1 MTDATP
7 SFEQLL
13 KNLDQAMFA
22 DRHRLRR
29 QLHDLRKKA
38 GDAPIDA
45 ERLAQWLERFQ
56 ASVAK
61 VEARRRSV
69 PVMRYDDSLPIAAKR
84 DEIKAALEK
93 HQVLVIA
100 GETGSGKTTQ
110 LPKICLEIGRGVHGL
125 IGHTQPRRLAARSVA
140 TRVAEEIGTPLGE
153 LVGYQVRFEDQSK
166 DSSLI
171 KLMTDGILLA
181 ETQHDRFLEKYD
193 TIIVDEAHERSLN
206 IDFLLGYLKTL
217 LPRRPDLKV
226 IITSATIDLERFS
239 QHFNGAPIVEV
250 SGRTYPVETWYRPLS
265 AEVDEDGNR
274 VEDDLTVDQGILAA
288 LDEIDAHEKSIG
300 KRPGDVLVFLPGE
313 REIRDAAEVLRKA
326 NLKFT
331 EVLPLYARLTP
342 AEQQKIFQPR
352 PGRKIV
358 LATNVAETSLTVPGI
373 RYVIDSGTARISRY
387 SYRAKVQR
395 LPIEAVSQAS
405 ANQRKGRCG
414 RVEPGICIRLYSEED
429 FLGRPEFT
437 DPEILRTN
445 LAAVILQMLHL
456 RLGQIEDFPFIEPP
470 DGKAISDGFNLLQEL
485 SAVNRENQLTP
496 LGRQLARLP
505 IDPRL
510 GRMLLEAAKLGSM
523 AEVLIVASALS
534 VQDVRERPA
543 DRQQQADQAHAQWK
557 DPDSDFAALI
567 NLWRGFEEQ
576 RQALG
581 SNALRTWCRKNF
593 LNYLR
598 LREWRDAH
606 RQLTLIVRELKL
618 DAQLR
623 AERERK
629 GAEAT
634 ARGQDRSHK
643 GTDTPRGSGLDRE
656 EGGTGAKDRGQ
667 DRSNKGTDTPRGS
680 GLDHDEGSA
689 GAKDRGQDRS
699 NKGTSARGSGLDREE
714 RNAAAED
721 RGQDHSHKGANTR
734 RGSGLDREEGPA
746 GGKDRGQD
754 HSHKGTD
761 TLCGSGLDREEGS
774 AETKA
779 DTGQKDRAH
788 AEGPVRT
795 TDKRVNAKLVQQ
807 AEASEA
813 AVRAKSYA
821 AVHKAILSGLLSQVG
836 HKTEE
841 GDFLGARQRRFWVH
855 PSSVIGRKKPNWIM
869 AAELVET
876 TKLFAR
882 MVAKI
887 EPDWIEPLAKHL
899 IKTNHFEPHWEKKR
913 GQVVAFEQVTLYGMI
928 VVARRP
934 VHFGPIDPPAA
945 RELFIREGLVRGEI
959 HSRAKALTANRELL
973 ELFDELEAKARR
985 RDIIADED
993 TLFAYYD
1000 ARLPQDIYQT
1010 ASFETWYKRESA
1022 KNPQL
1027 LVMRDEDVLARDAS
1041 EVTAAQYPDHLRIGE
1056 LQLPLEYHFEP
1067 NHPRDGVTL
1076 RVPAPLLPQ
1085 LRAERLAWLVPGLI
1099 EAKAVALVRNLPK
1112 AIRKNFVP
1120 VPDFVKAALSK
1131 ITFGEGALPDALGR
1145 ELLRMT
1151 GARVPDEAWAEAA
1164 LGLES
1169 HLKMNIEVVDARGKF
1184 LGEGRDLAEL
1194 TARFSEASQAAL
1206 APPQQKAEQKPV
1218 EAKGFAQVAE
1228 KAQAKMAGLSMT
1240 VYPALVEENAV
1251 VKEGRFPTQAEADYQ
1266 HRRALQRL
1274 LLQQLAEPAKYLR
1287 NKLPGLTELALL
1299 YRDMGKVDALVED
1312 ILLASLDSCILD
1324 GEAQLPR
1331 DGAALASLAERK
1343 RGDWATHAERLARLT
1358 LDILKL
1364 WHGLQKR
1371 FKGKIDLAQAVALN
1385 DIKAQLG
1392 NLIYPGFVRETP
1404 TEWLK
1409 EYPRYLKTIEQRF
1422 EKIGAQLQR
1431 DRVWSGELAGYWEQY
1446 QARLNKHQ
1454 QEGKRDPELALYRW
1468 MLEEYRVSLWAQQL
1482 GTKMAVS
1489 DKRLN
1494 KQWSQ
1499 VEA

>member
-7 SFEQLL
+7 AIDTLL
-13 KNLDQAMFA
+13 KNLDQALFA

-29 QLHDLRKKA
+29 QLHELRKQPDEAK
-38 GDAPIDA
+38 
-45 ERLAQWLERFQ
+45 LAQWLERFQ
-56 ASVAK
+56 ASAAK
-61 VEARRRSV
+61 VEARRQSV
-69 PVMRYDDSLPIAAKR
+69 PRIRYDDSLPIAAKR

-166 DSSLI
+166 ESSLI

-181 ETQHDRFLEKYD
+181 ETQHDRFLERYD

-206 IDFLLGYLKTL
+206 IDFLLGFLKTL

-226 IITSATIDLERFS
+226 IITSATIDLQRFS
-239 QHFNGAPIVEV
+239 EHFDGAPIVEV
-250 SGRTYPVETWYRPLS
+250 SGRTYPVETWYRPLA
-265 AEVDEDGNR
+265 AEIDEDGNR

-288 LDEIDAHEKSIG
+288 LDEIAAHEQSVG

-326 NLKFT
+326 NLKFS

-429 FLGRPEFT
+429 FLGRSEFT

-456 RLGQIEDFPFIEPP
+456 RLGDIQDFPFIEPP

-510 GRMLLEAAKLGSM
+510 GRMLLEAAQQGSL

-543 DRQQQADQAHAQWK
+543 DRQQAADQAHAQWK

-567 NLWRGFEEQ
+567 NIWRGFEEK
-576 RQALG
+576 RQELG
-581 SNALRTWCRKNF
+581 SNPLRTWCRKNF

-606 RQLTLIVRELKL
+606 RQLTLIARELKL
-618 DAQLR
+618 
-623 AERERK
+623 
-629 GAEAT
+629 
-634 ARGQDRSHK
+634 
-643 GTDTPRGSGLDRE
+643 GSG
-656 EGGTGAKDRGQ
+656 
-667 DRSNKGTDTPRGS
+667 RSVDGS
-680 GLDHDEGSA
+680 GQPPRADKARRVEDGEASSTRPA
-689 GAKDRGQDRS
+689 GASAQPVPTKD
-699 NKGTSARGSGLDREE
+699 
-714 RNAAAED
+714 
-721 RGQDHSHKGANTR
+721 
-734 RGSGLDREEGPA
+734 
-746 GGKDRGQD
+746 
-754 HSHKGTD
+754 
-761 TLCGSGLDREEGS
+761 
-774 AETKA
+774 TK
-779 DTGQKDRAH
+779 
-788 AEGPVRT
+788 
-795 TDKRVNAKLVQQ
+795 VNVILRQQ
-807 AEASEA
+807 AEASDEA
-813 AVRAKSYA
+813 QRAKSYA
-821 AVHKAILSGLLSQVG
+821 AVHKAILAGLLSQVG
-836 HKTEE
+836 NKTEE

-855 PSSVIGRKKPNWIM
+855 PSSVIGRKKPNWLM

-887 EPDWIEPLAKHL
+887 EPDWIEPLAGHL
-899 IKTNHFEPHWEKKR
+899 IKKNHFEPHWEKKR
-913 GQVVAFEQVTLYGMI
+913 GQVVAYEQVTLYGMI
-928 VVARRP
+928 VVGRRP
-934 VHFGPIDPPAA
+934 VHYGPIDPPAA
-945 RELFIREGLVRGEI
+945 RELFIREGLVRGEM
-959 HSRAKALTANRELL
+959 HSRARALNANRELL
-973 ELFDELEAKARR
+973 ERLDELEAKARR
-985 RDIIADED
+985 RDILADEE
-993 TLFAYYD
+993 TLFDYYD
-1000 ARLPQDIYQT
+1000 ARLPADIYQT
-1010 ASFETWYKRESA
+1010 ASFENWYKRESA

-1027 LVMRDEDVLARDAS
+1027 LIMREEDVLAREAS
-1041 EVTAAQYPDHLRIGE
+1041 EVTAAQYPDHLSIGE

-1085 LRAERLAWLVPGLI
+1085 LRSERLDWLVPGLL
-1099 EAKAVALVRNLPK
+1099 ETKAVALVRNLPK
-1112 AIRKNFVP
+1112 ALRKNFVP
-1120 VPDFVKAALSK
+1120 VPDFVGAALAK
-1131 ITFGEGALPDALGR
+1131 ISFGEGSLPEALGR

-1151 GARVPDEAWAEAA
+1151 GARVSDDAWAEAA
-1164 LGLES
+1164 AGLES

-1194 TARFSEASQAAL
+1194 TARFAEASQAAL

-1240 VYPALVEENAV
+1240 VYPALVEEAGV
-1251 VKEGRFPTQAEADYQ
+1251 VKEGRFPTQAEAEWQ

-1287 NKLPGLTELALL
+1287 NKLPGLTELGLL

-1343 RGDWATHAERLARLT
+1343 RGDWTAHAERLARLT
-1358 LDILKL
+1358 LEILKH

-1392 NLIYPGFVRETP
+1392 NLVYPGFVRETP
-1404 TEWLK
+1404 AEWLK
-1409 EYPRYLKTIEQRF
+1409 EYPRYLKAIEQRF

-1446 QARLNKHQ
+1446 QARLKKHL
-1454 QEGKRDPELALYRW
+1454 QESKRDAELVLYRW

-1499 VEA
+1499 VEP

>member
-7 SFEQLL
+7 TVDQLL
-13 KNLDQAMFA
+13 NNLDQVMLA

-38 GDAPIDA
+38 GDAPIHGPA
-45 ERLAQWLERFQ
+45 LAQWLDRFQ
-56 ASVAK
+56 ASAAK

-69 PVMRYDDSLPIAAKR
+69 PVMRYDEALPIGAKR

-93 HQVLVIA
+93 HQVLVLA

-140 TRVAEEIGTPLGE
+140 TRVAEEIGTPVGE
-153 LVGYQVRFEDQSK
+153 LVGYQVRFEDHSQ
-166 DSSLI
+166 DSTLV

-193 TIIVDEAHERSLN
+193 TLIVDEAHERSLN

-239 QHFNGAPIVEV
+239 QHFDNAPIVEV
-250 SGRTYPVETWYRPLS
+250 SGRTYPVDVWYRPLA
-265 AEVDEDGNR
+265 AETDEDGNR

-288 LDEIDAHEKSIG
+288 LGEIEAHEQQVG

-326 NLKFT
+326 NLRHT

-342 AEQQKIFQPR
+342 AEQQKIFRPM

-395 LPIEAVSQAS
+395 LPIEAIAQAS

-510 GRMLLEAAKLGSM
+510 GRMLLEAANLGSLN
-523 AEVLIVASALS
+523 EVLIVASALS

-543 DRQQQADQAHAQWK
+543 DRQTQADQAHAQWK

-581 SNALRTWCRKNF
+581 SNALRTWCRKHF

-606 RQLTLIVRELKL
+606 RQLTLIIRELKL
-618 DAQLR
+618 GANKTVDGSGHPPHEKPGAR
-623 AERERK
+623 RNPRVENAEGLSARQ
-629 GAEAT
+629 AEA
-634 ARGQDRSHK
+634 
-643 GTDTPRGSGLDRE
+643 GTQPE
-656 EGGTGAKDRGQ
+656 
-667 DRSNKGTDTPRGS
+667 
-680 GLDHDEGSA
+680 
-689 GAKDRGQDRS
+689 
-699 NKGTSARGSGLDREE
+699 
-714 RNAAAED
+714 
-721 RGQDHSHKGANTR
+721 
-734 RGSGLDREEGPA
+734 
-746 GGKDRGQD
+746 
-754 HSHKGTD
+754 
-761 TLCGSGLDREEGS
+761 
-774 AETKA
+774 
-779 DTGQKDRAH
+779 
-788 AEGPVRT
+788 RT
-795 TDKRVNAKLVQQ
+795 TDKRVNAKLAQQ
-807 AEASEA
+807 AEANEA
-813 AVRAKSYA
+813 AIRAKDYA
-821 AVHKAILSGLLSQVG
+821 AVHKAILAGLLSQVG
-836 HKTEE
+836 SKTED
-841 GDFLGARQRRFWVH
+841 GDYLGARQRRFWIH
-855 PSSVIGRKKPNWIM
+855 PSSVIGRKRPNWVM

-887 EPDWIEPLAKHL
+887 EPDWIEPLARHL
-899 IKTNHFEPHWEKKR
+899 IKTNHFEAHWEKKR

-928 VVARRP
+928 IVGRRP
-934 VHFGPIDPPAA
+934 VHYGPIEPALS
-945 RELFIREGLVRGEI
+945 RELLIREGLVRGDI
-959 HSRAKALTANRELL
+959 NSRARALSANRQLL
-973 ELFDELEAKARR
+973 ERLDELEAKARR
-985 RDIIADED
+985 RDILADEE
-993 TLFAYYD
+993 TLFAFYD
-1000 ARLPQDIYQT
+1000 ARLPADIYQT
-1010 ASFETWYKRESA
+1010 ATFDSWYKREGA
-1022 KNPQL
+1022 KDPQL
-1027 LVMRDEDVLARDAS
+1027 LIMREEDVLARDAR
-1041 EVTAAQYPDHLRIGE
+1041 EVTAAQYPDALQLGD
-1056 LQLPLEYHFEP
+1056 LQLPLSYDFEP
-1067 NHPRDGVTL
+1067 GSERDGVTL

-1085 LRAERLAWLVPGLI
+1085 LPADRLDWLVPGLI
-1099 EAKAVALVRNLPK
+1099 EAKAVALVRGLPK

-1120 VPDFVKAALSK
+1120 VPDFVGAALGK
-1131 ITFGEGALPDALGR
+1131 ITFGQGSLFEALGR
-1145 ELLRMT
+1145 ELQRMT
-1151 GARVPDEAWAEAA
+1151 GARIPDEAWPEAVA
-1164 LGLES
+1164 SLER
-1169 HLKMNIEVVDARGKF
+1169 HLRMNIEVVDAKGKY
-1184 LGEGRDLAEL
+1184 LGEGRDLAAL
-1194 TARFSEASQAAL
+1194 TARFAEASQAAL
-1206 APPQQKAEQKPV
+1206 AMPPKQAEADKPV
-1218 EAKGFAQVAE
+1218 EARAFEAVPE
-1228 KAQAKMAGLSMT
+1228 KAQQKVAGLSMT
-1240 VYPALVEENAV
+1240 VYPALVEEGGV
-1251 VKEGRFPTQAEADYQ
+1251 VKEGRFSTQAEAEYQ

-1274 LLQQLAEPAKYLR
+1274 LLQQLSEQAKFLR
-1287 NKLPGLTELALL
+1287 GKLPGLTELSLL
-1299 YRDMGKVDALVED
+1299 YRDMGKPDALVED
-1312 ILLASLDSCILD
+1312 ILLASLDEAIFD
-1324 GEAQLPR
+1324 GVSPLPR
-1331 DGAALASLAERK
+1331 DGSALASLAEQK
-1343 RGDWATHAERLARLT
+1343 RGSWTEHAERLARRV

-1364 WHGLQKR
+1364 RQGLQKR

-1385 DIKAQLG
+1385 DIKAQLA
-1392 NLIYPGFVRETP
+1392 NLIYPGFVRDTP
-1404 TEWLK
+1404 LEWLK
-1409 EYPRYLKTIEQRF
+1409 EYPRYLKAIEQRLD
-1422 EKIGAQLQR
+1422 KVGAQLQR
-1431 DRVWSGELAGYWEQY
+1431 DRVWTGEISGYWEQY
-1446 QARLNKHQ
+1446 QARQKKHQ
-1454 QEGKRDPELALYRW
+1454 QEGKRDPALQQYRW

-1482 GTKMAVS
+1482 GTRMPVS

-1494 KQWSQ
+1494 KQWSE
-1499 VEA
+1499 VEG

>member
-7 SFEQLL
+7 AFDTLHQ
-13 KNLDQAMFA
+13 NLDQAFNA

-29 QLHDLRKKA
+29 QLHELKKKPDEA
-38 GDAPIDA
+38 K
-45 ERLAQWLERFQ
+45 LAQWLERFQ
-56 ASVAK
+56 ASAAK
-61 VEARRRSV
+61 VEARRQSV
-69 PVMRYDDSLPIAAKR
+69 PVIRYDDALPIAAKR

-140 TRVAEEIGTPLGE
+140 MRVAEEIGTPLGE
-153 LVGYQVRFEDQSK
+153 LVGYQVRFEDQSS
-166 DSSLI
+166 DSTLI

-193 TIIVDEAHERSLN
+193 TLIVDEAHERSLN
-206 IDFLLGYLKTL
+206 IDFLLGFLKTL

-239 QHFNGAPIVEV
+239 KHFDDAPIIEV
-250 SGRTYPVETWYRPLS
+250 SGRTYPVDTWYRPLA
-265 AEVDEDGNR
+265 AETDEDGNR

-288 LDEIDAHEKSIG
+288 LEEIEAHERSIG

-313 REIRDAAEVLRKA
+313 REIRDAAEMLRKA
-326 NLKFT
+326 NLRFT

-342 AEQQKIFQPR
+342 AEQQKIFR
-352 PGRKIV
+352 PAAGRKIV

-429 FLGRPEFT
+429 FLSRPEFT

-456 RLGQIEDFPFIEPP
+456 RLGDIQDFPFIEPP

-510 GRMLLEAAKLGSM
+510 GRMLLEGAVQGSLS
-523 AEVLIVASALS
+523 EVLIVASALS
-534 VQDVRERPA
+534 VQDVRERPS
-543 DRQQQADQAHAQWK
+543 DRQQAADQAHAQWK

-567 NLWRGFEEQ
+567 NLWRGFEEK
-576 RQALG
+576 RQELG
-581 SNALRTWCRKNF
+581 SGALRSWCRKNF

-606 RQLTLIVRELKL
+606 RQLLLITREL
-618 DAQLR
+618 QLG
-623 AERERK
+623 K
-629 GAEAT
+629 GKAVDGSGHPPYEKPGVRPNRRVEDGEASSTRPAEAASQPAPT
-634 ARGQDRSHK
+634 K
-643 GTDTPRGSGLDRE
+643 DT
-656 EGGTGAKDRGQ
+656 K
-667 DRSNKGTDTPRGS
+667 
-680 GLDHDEGSA
+680 
-689 GAKDRGQDRS
+689 
-699 NKGTSARGSGLDREE
+699 
-714 RNAAAED
+714 
-721 RGQDHSHKGANTR
+721 
-734 RGSGLDREEGPA
+734 
-746 GGKDRGQD
+746 
-754 HSHKGTD
+754 
-761 TLCGSGLDREEGS
+761 
-774 AETKA
+774 
-779 DTGQKDRAH
+779 
-788 AEGPVRT
+788 
-795 TDKRVNAKLVQQ
+795 VNVILRQQ

-813 AVRAKSYA
+813 AQKAKGYA
-821 AVHKAILSGLLSQVG
+821 AVHKAILAGLLSQVG
-836 HKTEE
+836 HKTED

-855 PSSVIGRKKPNWIM
+855 PSSVIGRKKPSWLM

-887 EPDWIEPLAKHL
+887 EPDWIEPLAGHL
-899 IKTNHFEPHWEKKR
+899 IKKNHFEPHWEKKR
-913 GQVVAFEQVTLYGMI
+913 GQVVAYEQITLYGLI
-928 VVARRP
+928 VVGKRP
-934 VHFGPIDPPAA
+934 VHYGPIDPPAA

-959 HSRAKALTANRELL
+959 TSRARALTANRELL
-973 ELFDELEAKARR
+973 ERMDELEAKARR
-985 RDIIADED
+985 RDILADEE

-1000 ARLPQDIYQT
+1000 ARLPADIYQT
-1010 ASFETWYKRESA
+1010 ASFENWYKRESA
-1022 KNPQL
+1022 KDPQL
-1027 LVMRDEDVLARDAS
+1027 LIMREEDVLAREAS
-1041 EVTAAQYPDHLRIGE
+1041 EVTAAHYPDHLHIGE

-1085 LRAERLAWLVPGLI
+1085 LRRERLDWLVPGLI

-1112 AIRKNFVP
+1112 AMRKNFVP
-1120 VPDFVKAALSK
+1120 VPDFVGAALTR
-1131 ITFGEGALPDALGR
+1131 ITFGEGSLPEALGR

-1151 GARVPDEAWAEAA
+1151 GARVPEEAWAEAA
-1164 LGLES
+1164 AGLDS

-1194 TARFSEASQAAL
+1194 TARFNEASQAAL

-1240 VYPALVEENAV
+1240 VYPALVEERGV

-1287 NKLPGLTELALL
+1287 NKLPGLTELGLL

-1312 ILLASLDSCILD
+1312 ILLASLDGCILD

-1331 DGAALASLAERK
+1331 DGAALASLAEKK
-1343 RGDWATHAERLARLT
+1343 RGDWSTHAERLARLV

-1385 DIKAQLG
+1385 DIKAQLA
-1392 NLIYPGFVRETP
+1392 NLVYPGFVRETP
-1404 TEWLK
+1404 AEWLK
-1409 EYPRYLKTIEQRF
+1409 EYPRFLKAIEQRF

-1431 DRVWSGELAGYWEQY
+1431 DRVWSGELAGYWERY
-1446 QARLNKHQ
+1446 QTRLKKHQ
-1454 QEGKRDPELALYRW
+1454 QEGKHDPELVAYRW

-1482 GTKMAVS
+1482 GTKLPVS

-1494 KQWSQ
+1494 KQWGQ
-1499 VEA
+1499 VEP

>member
-7 SFEQLL
+7 AIDTLL
-13 KNLDQAMFA
+13 KNLDQALFA

-29 QLHDLRKKA
+29 QLHELRKKPDEA
-38 GDAPIDA
+38 K
-45 ERLAQWLERFQ
+45 LAQWAERFQ

-61 VEARRRSV
+61 VEARRNSV
-69 PVMRYDDSLPIAAKR
+69 PSIRYDDSLPIAAKR

-166 DSSLI
+166 ESSLI

-206 IDFLLGYLKTL
+206 IDFLLGFLKTL

-226 IITSATIDLERFS
+226 IITSATIDLQRFS
-239 QHFNGAPIVEV
+239 EHFDGAPIVEV
-250 SGRTYPVETWYRPLS
+250 SGRTYPVETWYRPLA
-265 AEVDEDGNR
+265 AEIDEDGNR

-288 LDEIDAHEKSIG
+288 LDEITAHEQSIG

-456 RLGQIEDFPFIEPP
+456 RLGDIQDFPFIEPP

-510 GRMLLEAAKLGSM
+510 GRMLLEAAHQGSL

-543 DRQQQADQAHAQWK
+543 DRQQAADQAHAQWK

-567 NLWRGFEEQ
+567 NIWRGFEEK
-576 RQALG
+576 RQELG
-581 SNALRTWCRKNF
+581 SNPLRTWCRKNF

-606 RQLTLIVRELKL
+606 RQLTLIARELKL
-618 DAQLR
+618 GAGRSVDGSGQLPHADKAR
-623 AERERK
+623 RVEDGEASSTRPA
-629 GAEAT
+629 GASTQPAPT
-634 ARGQDRSHK
+634 
-643 GTDTPRGSGLDRE
+643 TDT
-656 EGGTGAKDRGQ
+656 K
-667 DRSNKGTDTPRGS
+667 
-680 GLDHDEGSA
+680 
-689 GAKDRGQDRS
+689 
-699 NKGTSARGSGLDREE
+699 
-714 RNAAAED
+714 
-721 RGQDHSHKGANTR
+721 
-734 RGSGLDREEGPA
+734 
-746 GGKDRGQD
+746 
-754 HSHKGTD
+754 
-761 TLCGSGLDREEGS
+761 
-774 AETKA
+774 
-779 DTGQKDRAH
+779 
-788 AEGPVRT
+788 
-795 TDKRVNAKLVQQ
+795 VNVILRQQ

-813 AVRAKSYA
+813 ALKAKSYA
-821 AVHKAILSGLLSQVG
+821 AVHKAILAGLLSQVG
-836 HKTEE
+836 NKTEE

-855 PSSVIGRKKPNWIM
+855 PSSVIGRKKPNWLM

-887 EPDWIEPLAKHL
+887 EPDWIEPLAGHL
-899 IKTNHFEPHWEKKR
+899 IKKNHFEPHWEKKR
-913 GQVVAFEQVTLYGMI
+913 GQVVAYEQVTLYGMI
-928 VVARRP
+928 VVGRRP
-934 VHFGPIDPPAA
+934 VHYGPIDPPAA
-945 RELFIREGLVRGEI
+945 RELFIREGLVRGEM
-959 HSRAKALTANRELL
+959 HSRAKALSANRELL

-1000 ARLPQDIYQT
+1000 ARVPQDIYQT
-1010 ASFETWYKRESA
+1010 ASFESWYKRESA
-1022 KNPQL
+1022 KDPQL

-1085 LRAERLAWLVPGLI
+1085 LRSERLDWLVPGLL
-1099 EAKAVALVRNLPK
+1099 ESKAVALVRNLPK
-1112 AIRKNFVP
+1112 ALRKNFVP
-1120 VPDFVKAALSK
+1120 VPDFVGAALAK
-1131 ITFGEGALPDALGR
+1131 ISFGEGSLPEALGR

-1151 GARVPDEAWAEAA
+1151 GARVSDEAWAEAA
-1164 LGLES
+1164 QGLEN

-1194 TARFSEASQAAL
+1194 TARFAEASQAAL

-1240 VYPALVEENAV
+1240 VYPALVEEAGV

-1274 LLQQLAEPAKYLR
+1274 LLQ
-1287 NKLPGLTELALL
+1287 
-1299 YRDMGKVDALVED
+1299 
-1312 ILLASLDSCILD
+1312 
-1324 GEAQLPR
+1324 
-1331 DGAALASLAERK
+1331 
-1343 RGDWATHAERLARLT
+1343 
-1358 LDILKL
+1358 
-1364 WHGLQKR
+1364 
-1371 FKGKIDLAQAVALN
+1371 
-1385 DIKAQLG
+1385 
-1392 NLIYPGFVRETP
+1392 
-1404 TEWLK
+1404 
-1409 EYPRYLKTIEQRF
+1409 
-1422 EKIGAQLQR
+1422 
-1431 DRVWSGELAGYWEQY
+1431 
-1446 QARLNKHQ
+1446 
-1454 QEGKRDPELALYRW
+1454 
-1468 MLEEYRVSLWAQQL
+1468 
-1482 GTKMAVS
+1482 
-1489 DKRLN
+1489 
-1494 KQWSQ
+1494 
-1499 VEA
+1499 

>member
-7 SFEQLL
+7 AFDTLH
-13 KNLDQAMFA
+13 KNLDQAFSA

-29 QLHDLRKKA
+29 QLHELRKKPDE
-38 GDAPIDA
+38 GK
-45 ERLAQWLERFQ
+45 LAQWLERFQ
-56 ASVAK
+56 ASAAK
-61 VEARRRSV
+61 VEARRQSV
-69 PVMRYDDSLPIAAKR
+69 PAIRYDDALPIAAKR

-153 LVGYQVRFEDQSK
+153 LVGYQVRFEDQST
-166 DSSLI
+166 DSTLI

-206 IDFLLGYLKTL
+206 IDFLLGFLKTL

-239 QHFNGAPIVEV
+239 KHFNDAPIIEV
-250 SGRTYPVETWYRPLS
+250 SGRTYPVDTWYRPLA
-265 AEVDEDGNR
+265 AETDEDGNR

-288 LDEIDAHEKSIG
+288 LDEIEAHEKSIG

-313 REIRDAAEVLRKA
+313 REIRDAAEMLRKA
-326 NLKFT
+326 NLRFT

-342 AEQQKIFQPR
+342 GEQQKIFKPAA
-352 PGRKIV
+352 GRKIV

-429 FLGRPEFT
+429 FLSRPEFT

-456 RLGQIEDFPFIEPP
+456 RLGDIQDFPFIEPP

-510 GRMLLEAAKLGSM
+510 GRMLLEAAQQGSL

-567 NLWRGFEEQ
+567 NLWRGFEEK
-576 RQALG
+576 RQELG
-581 SNALRTWCRKNF
+581 SNPLRTWCRKNF

-606 RQLTLIVRELKL
+606 RQLTLIARELKL
-618 DAQLR
+618 GASKAPEAAVPSPAKGR
-623 AERERK
+623 KAAEQI
-629 GAEAT
+629 T
-634 ARGQDRSHK
+634 PT
-643 GTDTPRGSGLDRE
+643 TDT
-656 EGGTGAKDRGQ
+656 K
-667 DRSNKGTDTPRGS
+667 
-680 GLDHDEGSA
+680 
-689 GAKDRGQDRS
+689 
-699 NKGTSARGSGLDREE
+699 
-714 RNAAAED
+714 
-721 RGQDHSHKGANTR
+721 
-734 RGSGLDREEGPA
+734 
-746 GGKDRGQD
+746 
-754 HSHKGTD
+754 
-761 TLCGSGLDREEGS
+761 
-774 AETKA
+774 
-779 DTGQKDRAH
+779 
-788 AEGPVRT
+788 
-795 TDKRVNAKLVQQ
+795 VNVVLRQQ

-813 AVRAKSYA
+813 AQKAKGYA
-821 AVHKAILSGLLSQVG
+821 AVHKAILSGLLSQIG

-887 EPDWIEPLAKHL
+887 EPEWIEPLAGHL
-899 IKTNHFEPHWEKKR
+899 IKKNHFEPHWEKKR
-913 GQVVAFEQVTLYGMI
+913 GQVVAYEQITLYGLI
-928 VVARRP
+928 VVGKRP
-934 VHFGPIDPPAA
+934 VHYGPIDPQAA

-959 HSRAKALTANRELL
+959 TSRARALSANRELL
-973 ELFDELEAKARR
+973 ERMDELEAKARR
-985 RDIIADED
+985 RDILADEE
-993 TLFAYYD
+993 TLFGYYD
-1000 ARLPQDIYQT
+1000 ARLPADIYQT
-1010 ASFETWYKRESA
+1010 ASFDNWYKRESQ
-1022 KNPQL
+1022 KNRQL
-1027 LVMRDEDVLARDAS
+1027 LVMREEDVLAREAR
-1041 EVTAAQYPDHLRIGE
+1041 EVTAAQYPDTLRIGE
-1056 LQLPLEYHFEP
+1056 LQLSLDYHFEP

-1085 LRAERLAWLVPGLI
+1085 LRRERLDWLVPGLI

-1120 VPDFVKAALSK
+1120 VPDFVGAALAK
-1131 ITFGEGALPDALGR
+1131 ITFGEGSLPEALGR

-1151 GARVPDEAWAEAA
+1151 GARVPEEAWHDAA
-1164 LGLES
+1164 TGLDS

-1228 KAQAKMAGLSMT
+1228 KTQAKMAGLSMT
-1240 VYPALVEENAV
+1240 VYPALVEERGV

-1274 LLQQLAEPAKYLR
+1274 LLQQLSEPAKYLR
-1287 NKLPGLTELALL
+1287 NKLPGLTELGLL

-1312 ILLASLDSCILD
+1312 ILLASLDSCVLD
-1324 GEAQLPR
+1324 GETQLPR
-1331 DGAALASLAERK
+1331 EGAALAALAEKK
-1343 RGDWATHAERLARLT
+1343 RGEWTGHAERLARLV

-1385 DIKAQLG
+1385 DIKAQLA
-1392 NLIYPGFVRETP
+1392 NLIYAGFVRETP
-1404 TEWLK
+1404 AEWLK
-1409 EYPRYLKTIEQRF
+1409 EYPRYLKAIEQRF

-1446 QARLNKHQ
+1446 QARLKKHQ
-1454 QEGKRDPELALYRW
+1454 QEGKRDPELSQYRW

-1482 GTKMAVS
+1482 GTKMPAS
-1489 DKRLN
+1489 DKRLS

-1499 VEA
+1499 VEP